1 MSDAGRRDPA
11 VHVRL
16 LGALLGQ
23 AGTATPEQVAGRAGV
38 STEAAAETL
47 AALERE
53 GLLERMPGEAYRATR
68 LDSREVRELY
78 PAVLMLEAIAVR
90 DAPGF
95 SAATLDALRA
105 ANARLRAAQESVEA
119 SLADDAFHRALTAD
133 CGNDRLLAVLRRRA
147 AR

>member
-1 MSDAGRRDPA
+1 
-11 VHVRL
+11 VRL

-78 PAVLMLEAIAVR
+78 PAVLMLEAIAVLR
-90 DAPGF
+90 PARRALMPYERVYMDTGERRERSAHSTTRSSRRWP
-95 SAATLDALRA
+95 AAT
-105 ANARLRAAQESVEA
+105 
-119 SLADDAFHRALTAD
+119 
-133 CGNDRLLAVLRRRA
+133 RRRRPSWCA
-147 AR
+147 GTSRVRCRS